1 MQGLVSVVGLVMKAA
16 NITAESLE
24 EVNHIENGPDMRSGS
39 EDCEGG
45 LSPSNNYK
53 PIVVNKAAT
62 ATTTTATTTKT
73 SLNNNDMKLPP
84 VPNDND
90 MDITEVSLLRSP
102 EAKSSSS
109 STKSTTKTTT
119 STSAASMTSD
129 SVVSPLAKIGHPFR
143 MALAATGAPV
153 TGQHGIKN
161 DEDLLMQFWQGN
173 LPTLSTHF

>member
-1 MQGLVSVVGLVMKAA
+1 MKAA

-39 EDCEGG
+39 EDCEGA
-45 LSPSNNYK
+45 LSPVNNHK
-53 PIVVNKAAT
+53 PTVMNKTTTTIPQTST
-62 ATTTTATTTKT
+62 ATT
-73 SLNNNDMKLPP
+73 SLFNNHDMKLPP
-84 VPNDND
+84 VPTDKN
-90 MDITEVSLLRSP
+90 ITEVSLPLSP
-102 EAKSSSS
+102 ETKSSSS
-109 STKSTTKTTT
+109 IIKSTTKTSS
-119 STSAASMTSD
+119 STASVTSD

-173 LPTLSTHF
+173 IPCPHAHTLTLSMYHLVPFLI